1 MAAAKT
7 KTARKKPAAKKSA
20 ASRSRT
26 TKRRKLTEEKIEEIT
41 GYISRGATNKDA
53 ANKAHIAEKTFYR
66 WINEGNA
73 KLEKDP
79 DCTDIECQLCQS
91 LKEADTDR
99 KLKLLSI
106 IEQAGI
112 EGKWQAAAWI
122 LERCYPDEFAV
133 KSPMNVNA
141 HLTGKTDEDPIKTE
155 STVQIY
161 LPDNGR
167 NRKTEKK

>member
-20 ASRSRT
+20 AGTRT
-26 TKRRKLTEEKIEEIT
+26 SKKHNKLSKELILLIADRVGQGVPIK
-41 GYISRGATNKDA
+41 
-53 ANKAHIAEKTFYR
+53 KAVEGIVHESTYYR
-66 WINEGNA
+66 WIEKGTA
-73 KLEKDP
+73 ALEKDP
-79 DCTDIECQLCQS
+79 DATDLYSELCKSVKKAEIEFMQKNLEVIS
-91 LKEADTDR
+91 SA
-99 KLKLLSI
+99 
-106 IEQAGI
+106 AI
-112 EGKWQAAAWI
+112 EGKWQAAAWM
-122 LERCYPDEFAV
+122 LERRFPDEFSS